1 MKINYLDS
9 GLNFRAGHHLEYA
22 RRLLGQMAAA
32 GHDVHAFGYAKME
45 QAVADGLEQFGIT
58 PLFRDFLHLT
68 PGQYDEY
75 AGEIVQHRSET
86 VTVAQDLRKLR
97 EADGWF
103 WPLIRPQDIA
113 ACATLRVKV
122 PMVGCVFW
130 DPGVET
136 RTLTAQLWREALLS
150 ARTAGLN
157 LTLASFEP
165 EIRQRFMPIVPNG
178 RFVTIPQPAEAKPLP
193 APCTAL
199 RRIGFFGHQ
208 RDEKEARGMIALL
221 RELVA
226 RGFHVTFQN
235 SSHYTPSPKVE
246 GVETIGFVDDL
257 TAEIAR
263 CDLVVLPYDI
273 MRYHA
278 RDSGLLVEAL
288 ALGIPVTAPF
298 GTLPGRI
305 IEGFQVGPLF
315 TANGAGAILRAIQQG
330 VQNYAFYARNA
341 HRNALDYT
349 KKNNSKR
356 CAAAIIALLG
366 GNSARPAEIAPRSA
380 ISGTS
385 AGGAAEVRESTT

>member
-22 RRLLGQMAAA
+22 RRILGQLAAA
-32 GHDVHAFGYAKME
+32 GHDVHAYGYAKME
-45 QAVADGLEQFGIT
+45 QEVVDGLERFGISR
-58 PLFRDFLHLT
+58 LFRDFLHVT
-68 PGQYDEY
+68 ASEYDDF
-75 AGEIVQHRSET
+75 AGEIVQYRSEA
-86 VTVAQDLRKLR
+86 VTVAKDLRKLR
-97 EADGWF
+97 AADGWI

-113 ACATLRVKV
+113 ACSALRVKV

-136 RTLTAQLWREALLS
+136 RTLTAQLWRDALLG
-150 ARTAGLN
+150 ARGAGLN

-178 RFVTIPQPAEAKPLP
+178 RFVTLPQPVEAKPLP
-193 APCTAL
+193 APRVAL
-199 RRIGFFGHQ
+199 KRIGFFGHQ
-208 RDEKEARGMIALL
+208 REEKEARGMNALL
-221 RELVA
+221 AQLVA

-235 SSHYTPSPKVE
+235 SSHYTPSPDVK
-246 GVETIGFVDDL
+246 GVEMIGFVDDL

-273 MRYHA
+273 ERYHA

-305 IEGFQVGPLF
+305 IEASRVGPLF
-315 TANGAGAILRAIQQG
+315 ISNGAAAILRA
-330 VQNYAFYARNA
+330 VQHAVRNYDFYARNA
-341 HRNALDYT
+341 HRNAIDYT
-349 KKNNSKR
+349 ARNNSAR
-356 CAAAIIALLG
+356 CAAAIVKLLG
-366 GNSARPAEIAPRSA
+366 RDSVR
-380 ISGTS
+380 
-385 AGGAAEVRESTT
+385 AAEAQAEE